1 MNYQKFNDNLSLI
14 LQILSFELLLKD
26 CTNNSIME
34 ELQKQ
39 DIQYFEKIIK
49 NQEEILKLLKE
60 GSDKLGRK
68 GN

>member
-14 LQILSFELLLKD
+14 LQIFSFELLLKD
-26 CTNNSIME
+26 CTNNTIME

-39 DIQYFEKIIK
+39 DTQYFEKIIK

-60 GSDKLGRK
+60 RSE
-68 GN
+68 

>member
-26 CTNNSIME
+26 CTNNLIME

-39 DIQYFEKIIK
+39 DNEYFEKIIK
-49 NQEEILKLLKE
+49 NQEEILNILKE
-60 GSDKLGRK
+60 RSDT
-68 GN
+68 NE

>member
-1 MNYQKFNDNLSLI
+1 MRNNLDATSLI

-39 DIQYFEKIIK
+39 DNEYFEKIIK
-49 NQEEILKLLKE
+49 NQEEIKQAEWKTTPLFC
-60 GSDKLGRK
+60 
-68 GN
+68 